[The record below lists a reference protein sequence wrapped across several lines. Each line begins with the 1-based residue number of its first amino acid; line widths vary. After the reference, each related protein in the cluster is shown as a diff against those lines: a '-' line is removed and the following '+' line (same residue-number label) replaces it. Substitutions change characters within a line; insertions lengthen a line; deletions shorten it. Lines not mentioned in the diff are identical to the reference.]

1 MEPTLDRRGTYAM
14 KRIVIVTLA
23 LLLAPTA
30 ASAGST
36 GWRVTVK
43 GESTVVWHGSW
54 TKVVPGRWRL
64 PVVTIRGTTAGPS
77 PDGAALVLGAME
89 SSEQR
94 TASSFV
100 VVRQGAVANVDLPG
114 RWEFDAV
121 SPAASTMYM
130 TESAGDGAYWVRPVA
145 VATAKPGL
153 RLVTKSIAPAP
164 QPIGLEEGPMR
175 GRPVDRVTSRDGQT
189 VYTLYD
195 GPEHPFVHALNIV
208 SGGALCYDLPSTM
221 RVDVMRLRLRLGPRH
236 GLVDVMRSKKVV
248 AQVVDPSLGPAV
260 RVAGTAVEPEL
271 A

>member
-1 MEPTLDRRGTYAM
+1 M
-14 KRIVIVTLA
+14 KRIVMVTLA
-23 LLLAPTA
+23 LTLLLSPIPAP
-30 ASAGST
+30 ASPT
-36 GWRVTVK
+36 GWRVTLK
-43 GESTVVWHGSW
+43 GDSTVVRRGSW
-54 TKVVPGRWRL
+54 TTVVLGRWRL

-77 PDGAALVLGAME
+77 PDGSALVLGAVE
-89 SSEQR
+89 SPATR
-94 TASSFV
+94 TSSSFV
-100 VVRQGAVANVDLPG
+100 VVRKTGINNVDLPG

-121 SPAASTMYM
+121 SPDASTMYM
-130 TESAGDGAYWVRPVA
+130 TESAGEGAYWVRPVA

-164 QPIGLEEGPMR
+164 QPIGREEGPMR

-189 VYTLYD
+189 IYTLYD

-221 RVDVMRLRLRLGPRH
+221 RVDVMRLRLRLGPRP
-236 GLVDVMRSKKVV
+236 GLVDVLRSKTIV

-260 RVAGTAVEPEL
+260 RVVGTAVEPEL